1 MCCLD
6 SWAPGGQ
13 QESRGVLRAGD
24 LGLEA
29 GLCGDPHYCLMAA
42 GSPSFFPTLASSKHV
57 F

>member
-13 QESRGVLRAGD
+13 QESRGVLRAWD